1 MNIIQLK
8 KTTRAIVLA
17 VGILAVVLPTFI
29 TGVTTQSESSWIDSY
44 DKKPCDKDRGYDKSN
59 YKEKSNININKIN
72 CNSVNYNVIDNVNG
86 NNNIG
91 NDNREKGTAN

>member
-1 MNIIQLK
+1 MYYQL
-8 KTTRAIVLA
+8 L
-17 VGILAVVLPTFI
+17 LQEWLHNLNHH
-29 TGVTTQSESSWIDSY
+29 EIDSY
-44 DKKPCDKDRGYDKSN
+44 DKKPCDKGREYDKSK

-91 NDNREKGTAN
+91 NDNREERTAN